1 MYIYIYVENIFFPD
15 EDHLPLPPPPLLPH
29 EDPYTS
35 LGPSSSSR
43 NYTYHRHSGTPKST
57 HFDLEAELE
66 CLPVASINKLTR
78 RYSDESL
85 VSNPAMLHT
94 GTLISNYQDFS
105 VLSQQ
110 QQNCTNH
117 HKNNATTSPSNPVIK
132 SVNPV
137 SSTNPVKSPEPNR
150 PAPVLKPQIGRKPSI
165 DKALLAKKLLQND
178 QQQHVSRQPL
188 PSNGNLNICFN
199 KGSNHILLL

>member
-1 MYIYIYVENIFFPD
+1 MSIIVILYFSD
-15 EDHLPLPPPPLLPH
+15 EDLPLPPPPLLPH
-29 EDPYTS
+29 EDPYT
-35 LGPSSSSR
+35 LAASR

-94 GTLISNYQDFS
+94 GTLISNYQDYS

-110 QQNCTNH
+110 QNNHNH
-117 HKNNATTSPSNPVIK
+117 HHNTITPNPVIK
-132 SVNPV
+132 SNPV
-137 SSTNPVKSPEPNR
+137 STTNPVKSPEPNR

-178 QQQHVSRQPL
+178 QQQQQQQHVSRQSL
-188 PSNGNLNICFN
+188 PTNGN
-199 KGSNHILLL
+199 

>member
-1 MYIYIYVENIFFPD
+1 
-15 EDHLPLPPPPLLPH
+15 
-29 EDPYTS
+29 
-35 LGPSSSSR
+35 
-43 NYTYHRHSGTPKST
+43 
-57 HFDLEAELE
+57 
-66 CLPVASINKLTR
+66 
-78 RYSDESL
+78 
-85 VSNPAMLHT
+85 MLHT

-110 QQNCTNH
+110 QQNSTNH
-117 HKNNATTSPSNPVIK
+117 HHHHNNATTSPSNPVIK

-178 QQQHVSRQPL
+178 QQQQHVSRQPL
-188 PSNGNLNICFN
+188 PSNGNLISICFN
-199 KGSNHILLL
+199 KGSNHLLLL

>member
-1 MYIYIYVENIFFPD
+1 
-15 EDHLPLPPPPLLPH
+15 
-29 EDPYTS
+29 
-35 LGPSSSSR
+35 
-43 NYTYHRHSGTPKST
+43 
-57 HFDLEAELE
+57 
-66 CLPVASINKLTR
+66 
-78 RYSDESL
+78 
-85 VSNPAMLHT
+85 MLHT

-110 QQNCTNH
+110 QQNSTNH
-117 HKNNATTSPSNPVIK
+117 HHHHNNATTSPSNPVIK

-188 PSNGNLNICFN
+188 PSNGNLNSICFN
-199 KGSNHILLL
+199 KESNNLLLL

>member
-1 MYIYIYVENIFFPD
+1 
-15 EDHLPLPPPPLLPH
+15 
-29 EDPYTS
+29 
-35 LGPSSSSR
+35 
-43 NYTYHRHSGTPKST
+43 
-57 HFDLEAELE
+57 
-66 CLPVASINKLTR
+66 
-78 RYSDESL
+78 
-85 VSNPAMLHT
+85 MLHT

-110 QQNCTNH
+110 QQNSTNH
-117 HKNNATTSPSNPVIK
+117 HHHNNATTSPSNPVIK

-188 PSNGNLNICFN
+188 PSNGKLNICFN

>member
-1 MYIYIYVENIFFPD
+1 MYIYDENVFFSD

-94 GTLISNYQDFS
+94 GTLISNYQDYS

-110 QQNCTNH
+110 NNH
-117 HKNNATTSPSNPVIK
+117 HHNITPNPVIK
-132 SVNPV
+132 SNPV
-137 SSTNPVKSPEPNR
+137 STSTSLLRQTKS
-150 PAPVLKPQIGRKPSI
+150 L
-165 DKALLAKKLLQND
+165 
-178 QQQHVSRQPL
+178 
-188 PSNGNLNICFN
+188 N
-199 KGSNHILLL
+199 KGTKRQRPQSRLFDQLKASPSQKRQLLKEEDEFEQNSFMNFKV